1 MTENKRFRMET
12 IGDIMLPFIVDNS
25 TAKKKSDTTTTY
37 HTYET
42 HRKEKCLELVD
53 LLNDLSEENEQSKS
67 IIDKLTLDNTKMKKV
82 LNTTKK
88 ENEHIKNTIQEAY
101 NNERTKL
108 GQSVLKQLLETIQW
122 PKPNS

>member
-53 LLNDLSEENEQSKS
+53 LLNNFSEENEQLKKQLAS
-67 IIDKLTLDNTKMKKV
+67 INRLIDNKIDEFKKGDYGD
-82 LNTTKK
+82 LPC
-88 ENEHIKNTIQEAY
+88 NTIHMF
-101 NNERTKL
+101 L
-108 GQSVLKQLLETIQW
+108 DLKQELGDLE
-122 PKPNS
+122 